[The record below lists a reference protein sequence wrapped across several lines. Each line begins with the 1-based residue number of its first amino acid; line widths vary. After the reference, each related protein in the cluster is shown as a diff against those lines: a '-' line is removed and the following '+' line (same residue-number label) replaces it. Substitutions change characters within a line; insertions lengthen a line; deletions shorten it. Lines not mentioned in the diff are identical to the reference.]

1 MRALLLA
8 ARWRSRAALPSPR
21 PRTCSHQI
29 EEIAGPRTGL
39 PAAQRRETLQ
49 QMLARQPLDADTA
62 VRIALLNNPG
72 LEQSLAALAI
82 SDADRVA
89 AAQLP
94 NPHFAF
100 ARLREGQTLELE
112 RMLSFNVLQL
122 LTLPWR
128 AQDADRALQRARLQA
143 AQQVIRAAADTRK
156 ALGPGGGGA
165 ADRDVPA
172 RCARGRR
179 KPAPNWPAAWLAWA
193 TSAGCSR
200 RASRRCWRTWPRN
213 WHGPN
218 RLHWRNARS

>member
-1 MRALLLA
+1 MQEL
-8 ARWRSRAALPSPR
+8 
-21 PRTCSHQI
+21 
-29 EEIAGPRTGL
+29 
-39 PAAQRRETLQ
+39 
-49 QMLARQPLDADTA
+49 LARQPLDADTA

-156 ALGPGGGGA
+156 VWVQAVAARQTAMYLRDAREAAEAGAELARRMARVGNFSRLQQAREQALLADVA
-165 ADRDVPA
+165 AQLA
-172 RCARGRR
+172 R
-179 KPAPNWPAAWLAWA
+179 
-193 TSAGCSR
+193 
-200 RASRRCWRTWPRN
+200 
-213 WHGPN
+213 PN